1 MPNIKVPEQL
11 YEKIKELA
19 EKEGKAMW
27 EVIQA
32 ALDKMEVGDIQ
43 LNLPKPKFIRLHY
56 PAWCILGHHKIDPQK
71 YKEKYGRDPYAL
83 WFPGLNGVIC
93 IDCLVK
99 HVFTEEV
106 QVKTLAKLEVE
117 IRKLKAIKRQ
127 LNKEVEELAVK
138 YSFAELLAGL
148 REIIDGL
155 DARMKTL
162 SDLAMEFAFCK
173 DDPKCEEKKK
183 ELRELKAYLE
193 EVKRKLEKL
202 EVPESWIKK
211 GLEKMGI
218 VVKVPRRRERI
229 WEESRSGFWR

>member
-19 EKEGKAMW
+19 EKDNKAMW
-27 EVIQA
+27 EVIQV

-56 PAWCILGHHKIDPQK
+56 PAWCILGHHKIEPQK

-106 QVKTLAKLEVE
+106 QAKTLAKLEVE
-117 IRKLKAIKRQ
+117 IRKLRAIKQQ
-127 LNKEVEELAVK
+127 LNKDVEELAIK
-138 YSFAELLAGL
+138 YSFSELLVGL
-148 REIIDGL
+148 REIIDDL
-155 DARMKTL
+155 DARLKTL
-162 SDLAMEFAFCK
+162 NDLAVEYAFCK
-173 DDPKCEEKKK
+173 DDPSCEEKKR
-183 ELRELKAYLE
+183 ELNELKAGLE
-193 EVKRKLEKL
+193 EIKKKLEKL
-202 EVPESWIKK
+202 EMPKSWIKK

-218 VVKVPRRRERI
+218 AVKVPKREKA
-229 WEESRSGFWR
+229 WEGSGRGFWR